1 MYFCSLRSHH
11 WHFQLVTHFVTPL
24 GGLFFRSVLFVV
36 LFKYAYHLFIFT
48 LGQFSAYQFDRQL
61 VFYFLFSFR
70 LPDVH
75 FRRLVLHWLP
85 LFLPITSLILVLNRR
100 GPSSE
105 KPAMTPVPPVE
116 SLAIGEPN
124 ALPPSPIFRSM
135 CKQLPDKSSGST
147 GQQ

>member
-11 WHFQLVTHFVTPL
+11 WHFVTHCVTHL
-24 GGLFFRSVLFVV
+24 GGFFFWSVLFVV

-48 LGQFSAYQFDRQL
+48 LGQFSAYQFDGQL

-75 FRRLVLHWLP
+75 FRRLVLHRLP
-85 LFLPITSLILVLNRR
+85 LFLPITSPIFVLNRR
-100 GPSSE
+100 RPASE
-105 KPAMTPVPPVE
+105 KPAMASVSPVE
-116 SLAIGEPN
+116 SLAMGEPN
-124 ALPPSPIFRSM
+124 AVIPPSPIIRSM
-135 CKQLPDKSSGST
+135 CKQLPDKSSGTT